1 MIVDPDYS
9 FDIIN
14 HTASGL
20 FDQRRKEFLEHF
32 EKHPEGRDYSFKF
45 PEVSA
50 KIKTQIKTFLKC
62 IFSGMNKITRLRSW
76 INFKNNSNPAPFE
89 EYKTRFGSDDKFR
102 QTRFTEQ
109 NDRVQ
114 KMVDDMS
121 NSNPV
126 DLLREIWVDHR
137 LPKVFVSMK

>member
-1 MIVDPDYS
+1 M
-9 FDIIN
+9 
-14 HTASGL
+14 
-20 FDQRRKEFLEHF
+20 EFLEHF
-32 EKHPEGRDYSFKF
+32 EKHPDERYFSFKF

-50 KIKTQIKTFLKC
+50 KFKSLFKTFLKH

-76 INFKNNSNPAPFE
+76 INFKNNSNPAPLE
-89 EYKTRFGSDDKFR
+89 EYKTRFGSNDKFR

-109 NDRVQ
+109 NDRVE